1 VCYADLTGCTQ
12 FGWYLNM
19 VSGNAYPVDPA
30 LPQNGNATYAANPM
44 VYEQVIFSPV
54 VESGAFVVNTTIPP
68 ATAPTMCFSSQASGW
83 TMALNPTTGGA
94 FTNAFFGDTNGN
106 FLTTTVNGAPA
117 TVSGIALGGT
127 GSPSM
132 IQSGTQSY
140 VVTQTV
146 SGTGALVR
154 NFPQGNLLGKRLT
167 WIQKR

>member
-1 VCYADLTGCTQ
+1 
-12 FGWYLNM
+12 
-19 VSGNAYPVDPA
+19 
-30 LPQNGNATYAANPM
+30 M